1 MLYLGGL
8 ARCAGPGAEDSLSRR
23 LQLAGAVRMRFLA
36 LPDEI
41 SAIRQVADPS
51 VLLSRRVEV
60 VEERSAEALLL
71 AMASLPLELRRVVAE
86 AAEAAR
92 ASLPVSG
99 RQLLDAGI
107 SPGPQVGRTLKL
119 TRDALIDGVM
129 RDDEALAWALDTAR
143 CLQAE
148 EKP

>member
-8 ARCAGPGAEDSLSRR
+8 ARYAGPGAEDSLSRR
-23 LQLAGAVRMRFLA
+23 LQLAGAVRRRFLA

-41 SAIRQVADPS
+41 SAILQVADPS
-51 VLLSRRVEV
+51 VLLSQRVEV

-107 SPGPQVGRTLKL
+107 PPGPQVGRTLKL

-148 EKP
+148 EQP